1 MCLWLSILGGV
12 IFVSLATA
20 VNIKNIMLQK
30 TNLDVKEG
38 EKLVIP
44 CRFWTETPAKPND
57 VRLAWEYAMLR
68 NSAFLP
74 VYQVADAVLESVPT
88 PNPFHGRAHMI
99 IPTIPEGDCSL
110 IINPTLASDTG
121 RFKLNIYSDGAK
133 KTSTVVQIYV
143 RSQFHGTGL
152 SFPRGDEPAPEPPT
166 AAAEAP
172 PPPEPPPPEYAPD
185 PALRAHNPPPPPKV
199 GGGGVDK
206 DDNSCMDIAE
216 VDSGIIE
223 TAKVIR
229 AILKKTGLTLE
240 MFVYAVGSLCG
251 ILFIGN
257 VITAMMLSCSTSSK
271 EEISEE
277 GSLLGD

>member
-12 IFVSLATA
+12 LFLSLTTA

-30 TNLDVKEG
+30 NNLDVKEG
-38 EKLVIP
+38 EMFAIP

-68 NSAFLP
+68 NNAFLP

-88 PNPFHGRAHMI
+88 PNPFRGRAHMI
-99 IPTIPEGDCSL
+99 IATIPEGDCSL
-110 IINPTLASDTG
+110 IVNPALASDTG

-133 KTSTVVQIYV
+133 KTSRVVQVYV

-152 SFPRGDEPAPEPPT
+152 SFPRGAEPAPEPPT

-172 PPPEPPPPEYAPD
+172 PPPEYAPD
-185 PALRAHNPPPPPKV
+185 PALRAHNPQPPPKV
-199 GGGGVDK
+199 GGGAVDK
-206 DDNSCMDIAE
+206 DDNSCMGIAE

-257 VITAMMLSCSTSSK
+257 IITLMMWSCSTSSK

-277 GSLLGD
+277 ESLLGD